1 MKNICFIP
9 ARSGSKGIKNKNVQ
23 KIKNKTLI
31 EYAYEVAKKSKIF
44 DKIVLSTDSKKYL
57 NILKK
62 HIDTPF
68 LRPKRLS
75 NDKTTDI
82 EVLNYELKKYEKYFK
97 KKFDYVCLL
106 QPTSPLRTT
115 KQIIDC
121 YKKILQKK
129 ANALWTVSLVDTKFH
144 PIKQVYIDNKNYLK
158 YYDKKGKFYKSRQDL
173 SKTYIRNGIAYFF
186 SRKAIINDVTIL
198 PSKTC
203 YYEIV
208 DTVVNID
215 NPKDLIFAKNIIK

>member
-44 DKIVLSTDSKKYL
+44 DKIVLSTDSEKYL

-97 KKFDYVCLL
+97 KNFDYVCLL
-106 QPTSPLRTT
+106 QL
-115 KQIIDC
+115 
-121 YKKILQKK
+121 IL
-129 ANALWTVSLVDTKFH
+129 LIS
-144 PIKQVYIDNKNYLK
+144 
-158 YYDKKGKFYKSRQDL
+158 
-173 SKTYIRNGIAYFF
+173 F
-186 SRKAIINDVTIL
+186 S
-198 PSKTC
+198 
-203 YYEIV
+203 Y
-208 DTVVNID
+208 
-215 NPKDLIFAKNIIK
+215 